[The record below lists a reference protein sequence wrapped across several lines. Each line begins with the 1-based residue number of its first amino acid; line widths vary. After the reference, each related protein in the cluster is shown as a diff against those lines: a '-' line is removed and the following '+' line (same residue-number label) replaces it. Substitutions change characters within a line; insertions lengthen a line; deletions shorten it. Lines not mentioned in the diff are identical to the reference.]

1 MPNKRRPT
9 KRAVPT
15 PPPPKGKF
23 VTDFLDVMQRFPET
37 EEGRIMRKDVQ
48 CVQEFFTRVARYAE
62 VNTDTV
68 MKPGYYLAAFLLV
81 NFPNREFSCKCNPF
95 NQSFMHRSLDLV
107 GAVLQVVI
115 DSHAS
120 EDDERKDF
128 LPPAT
133 AKNFSLKHSLFAEA
147 LNQYVDFAKGR
158 SCPCFVKAL
167 AC

>member
-1 MPNKRRPT
+1 MPNKRRSKQT
-9 KRAVPT
+9 AVPT
-15 PPPPKGKF
+15 PPSPKVKF
-23 VTDFLDVMQRFPET
+23 VTDFLNVMQRFPET
-37 EEGRIMRKDVQ
+37 QEGRIIRKDVQ
-48 CVQEFFTRVARYAE
+48 FVQEFFTRVTRYAE
-62 VNTDTV
+62 VNTV
-68 MKPGYYLAAFLLV
+68 LKPGYYLAAFLLV

-147 LNQYVDFAKGR
+147 LNHYLDFAKGR
-158 SCPCFVKAL
+158 SCLCFVKAL